1 MSSSPFF
8 SINIPARNTG
18 ELVLSSLE
26 SVAKQTFPDWEVLI
40 ADDGS
45 TDQTCRICR
54 SQQLIPQDRFTLLE
68 YNHAGQYA
76 TRRKLCAASKGEV
89 IISLD
94 SDDALLTDTALST
107 VNSLFLCKDC
117 DLVMFNATRSL
128 RTKDCFVD
136 YGALDVDE
144 EGKVRVESAL
154 KSLYCSYDLNN
165 IWTKAYR
172 RHLGMFAFGD
182 RMLCNTEDRLQCI
195 ELFRN
200 VRSCYLIDKPLYY
213 YRPNE
218 GSVTSRP
225 YRFSYFEDFIFVETQ
240 VELLLGQLVNE
251 REGRAK
257 FLSTTAARHLQRLH
271 DSYDERAVRLS
282 CYRFARELCVKS
294 GLFPEKSAPVRRDCR
309 VIYDAFMGGRY
320 GLLDSLL
327 GLKRRAKY
335 LSNHIVQ

>member
-1 MSSSPFF
+1 
-8 SINIPARNTG
+8 
-18 ELVLSSLE
+18 
-26 SVAKQTFPDWEVLI
+26 
-40 ADDGS
+40 
-45 TDQTCRICR
+45 
-54 SQQLIPQDRFTLLE
+54 
-68 YNHAGQYA
+68 
-76 TRRKLCAASKGEV
+76 
-89 IISLD
+89 
-94 SDDALLTDTALST
+94 
-107 VNSLFLCKDC
+107 
-117 DLVMFNATRSL
+117 
-128 RTKDCFVD
+128 
-136 YGALDVDE
+136 
-144 EGKVRVESAL
+144 
-154 KSLYCSYDLNN
+154 
-165 IWTKAYR
+165 
-172 RHLGMFAFGD
+172 MFAFGD

-294 GLFPEKSAPVRRDCR
+294 GLFPEKSAPVRRDCGWPIWFAR
-309 VIYDAFMGGRY
+309 FASWIEKTGEISFQSYSSIMYQRMYSLHDYKKNSCNYIAW
-320 GLLDSLL
+320 LLQLWE
-327 GLKRRAKY
+327 
-335 LSNHIVQ
+335 